1 MSIRDL
7 SLAIIIAISLPVS
20 LLRPWVGI
28 LVWSWLGYMNPHR
41 LTWGFTRDWP
51 FAQVV
56 AIVTLGGLL
65 FTKERAP
72 LPRTRE
78 TWLLFLLWAIF
89 LFSSFFAVY
98 PDAAWEQFTK
108 VSKILLMTFVTIILF
123 HDPTK
128 IRVLLYVIA
137 LSIGFFGLKG
147 GIWSLLTGGQYMV
160 LGPPESFIAGN
171 TEIGLALNMV
181 LPVLFFL
188 RRDETRQWLRH
199 LLLVVF
205 LFSIIAVLITYS
217 RGALLGLMAVLVILF
232 LQSRAKVFLVPM
244 LIAGLLLAPY
254 ALPEKWFGRMETIQ
268 TYEED
273 RSAQGRIV
281 AWKLSYRM
289 ALDRPI
295 LGFGFQPFTPEVYY
309 HYMPEIEYTYEA
321 ARSADA
327 HNIFF
332 QVLAEHGFTGLAVY
346 LCLILSTLGSL
357 RGTIR
362 ATRNDPSAAQIH
374 HYAQM
379 LEAGLAAYL
388 VNGFFLSR
396 SYFDLFY
403 HFVAIAI
410 LLKSLGNVRESELA
424 DRSDPT
430 LAGPGVMRDPAG

>member
-1 MSIRDL
+1 VSIRDL
-7 SLAIIIAISLPVS
+7 ALAMVIAVSLPVS
-20 LLRPWVGI
+20 LLRPWIGI

-78 TWLLFLLWAIF
+78 VSLLFLLWTIF
-89 LFSSFFAVY
+89 LFSTLFAAY
-98 PDAAWEQFTK
+98 PDAAWEQLAK
-108 VSKILLMTFVTIILF
+108 VSKILLMTFVTLVLF
-123 HDPTK
+123 QDPTK
-128 IRVLLYVIA
+128 LRMLLYVIA

-147 GIWSLLTGGQYMV
+147 GIWSLMTGGEYKV

-181 LPVLFFL
+181 LPILFFL
-188 RRDETRQWLRH
+188 RREEHRQWLRH
-199 LLLVVF
+199 LLLAVF

-217 RGALLGLMAVLVILF
+217 RGALLGLLAVLTMLF
-232 LQSRAKVFLVPM
+232 FKSRAKVLVIP
-244 LIAGLLLAPY
+244 LLALGLVLAPFL
-254 ALPEKWFGRMETIQ
+254 LPEKWFGRMETIQ

-273 RSAQGRIV
+273 RSALGRIV

-295 LGFGFQPFTPEVYY
+295 LGFGFRPFTPEVYY
-309 HYMPEIEYTYEA
+309 HYMPEVEYTYEA

-332 QVLAEHGFTGLAVY
+332 QVLAEHGFTGLAIYVW
-346 LCLILSTLGSL
+346 LILSTLGSL

-362 ATRNDPSAAQIH
+362 TTRDDPSASQIH

-379 LEAGLAAYL
+379 IEAGLVVFL

-410 LLKSLGNVRESELA
+410 ILKSLANVRESQLTDSSE
-424 DRSDPT
+424 PT
-430 LAGPGVMRDPAG
+430 LAEPGVMGGQAG